1 LSKEFEGRVAIV
13 TGAGNGLGRSHARA
27 LAAAGA
33 QVVVNDLGIRTETG
47 LAPSPASLAVA
58 QEIVS
63 DGGKAIADFADVADM
78 AAVEALVARTVER
91 FGRID
96 ILVNN
101 AGMLRDKSFAKM
113 ELADFRSV
121 LDVHVMGSVNFTKAV
136 WPVMREQNYGRIVL
150 TSSTSGLFGNFGQA
164 NYGTAKAAMLGLM
177 NVLHIEGA
185 RNDIRVNC
193 LAPTAATDM
202 TKGLLAPG
210 SEELLHPDTVSPA
223 VLFLVSENAPSKM
236 VMGAGAGVFTQIHVL
251 ETTGVYLPPGERTPA
266 GFARHLDQIRDLDGA
281 RNLDGAFDQTEKFVN
296 AALAATGRAGKA

>member
-13 TGAGNGLGRSHARA
+13 TGAGNGLGRSHAKA

-33 QVVVNDLGIRTETG
+33 RVIVNDLGTRTEAG
-47 LAPSPASLAVA
+47 LVPSAASLKVA
-58 QEIVS
+58 EEIVAE
-63 DGGKAIADFADVADM
+63 GGEAVADFANVADL
-78 AAVEALVARTVER
+78 AEVEALVARTMDR

-113 ELADFRSV
+113 ELADFRAI

-185 RNDIRVNC
+185 KNDIRVNC

-202 TKGLLAPG
+202 TRGLLAPG

-223 VLFLVSENAPSKM
+223 VLFLASEHAPSKM
-236 VMGAGAGVFTQIHVL
+236 VMGAGAGVFTRIVVL
-251 ETTGVYLPPGERTPA
+251 ETEGLYLPPDERTPA
-266 GFARHLDQIRDLDGA
+266 DFARHLADISELSGA
-281 RNLDGAFDQTEKFVN
+281 RTLDGAFQQTEKFVA
-296 AALAATGRAGKA
+296 AALAATTRAGKV

>member
-13 TGAGNGLGRSHARA
+13 TGAGNGLGRSHAHA

-47 LAPSPASLAVA
+47 LEPSPASIRVA
-58 QEIVS
+58 DEIVAA
-63 DGGKAIADFADVADM
+63 GGKAVADFANVADM
-78 AAVEALVARTVER
+78 AEVEALVARTFER

-113 ELADFRSV
+113 ELADFRAI
-121 LDVHVMGSVNFTKAV
+121 LDVHVMGSVNVTKAV
-136 WPVMREQNYGRIVL
+136 LSIMREQNYGRIVF

-185 RNDIRVNC
+185 KNDIRVNC

-202 TKGLLAPG
+202 TRGLLAPG
-210 SEELLHPDTVSPA
+210 SEDLLHPDTVSPA
-223 VLFLVSENAPSKM
+223 ALFLVSENAPSKM

-251 ETTGVYLPPGERTPA
+251 ETEGVYLPPEERTPA
-266 GFARHLDQIRDLDGA
+266 GFARRLEEICDLSKA
-281 RNLDGAFDQTEKFVN
+281 RALDGAFQQTEKFFN
-296 AALAATGRAGKA
+296 AALAAASGAGKA

>member
-1 LSKEFEGRVAIV
+1 MSNEFEGRVAIV

-33 QVVVNDLGIRTETG
+33 HVVVNDLGTRIEAG
-47 LAPSPASLAVA
+47 IVPSAPSVKVVEEITAAGGRAV
-58 QEIVS
+58 
-63 DGGKAIADFADVADM
+63 ADFANVADS
-78 AAVEALVARTVER
+78 AEVEALVARVMDR

-113 ELADFRSV
+113 ELADFRDI

-136 WPVMREQNYGRIVL
+136 WPVMREQNYGRIVF

-185 RNDIRVNC
+185 KNDIRVNC

-202 TKGLLAPG
+202 TKGLLSPEA
-210 SEELLHPDTVSPA
+210 EELLGAETVSPA

-251 ETTGVYLPPGERTPA
+251 ETEGVYLAPGQRTPA
-266 GFARHLDQIRDLDGA
+266 DFAHHLDDIGSLAGA
-281 RNLDGAFDQTEKFVN
+281 RALDSAFQQTEKFVN
-296 AALAATGRAGKA
+296 AALSAIREVS